1 MSRFSVLVHHPSR
14 NAALGAALLLLGL
27 LLLGFTEH
35 ADRLRAMGEDALGGF
50 VLTGDAA
57 VPGPSA
63 NGKLVLAVGAPEVK
77 TPARDAQFGVSVDAP
92 ALVRKVEMFQWKEM
106 RYGGQRSYEMDWFEH
121 PIDSSTFGNPAGHAN
136 PGAFPINAARFDS
149 PDVMVGGFKLAPALV
164 HMIDGVE
171 PFAADLSHVPSNM
184 AATFQSSDGTLVTSA
199 NPERP
204 QVGDLRI
211 SWTRIAPTDLTVFAR
226 NDGGTLVPA
235 SNPAGDAIAQ
245 VLLGKHSLT
254 DVLTDAPQPPHFKWA
269 RRVLALL
276 LAWAGAALLL
286 PRARRGDRL
295 LALAIAVMPLAVLA
309 AAFWFDVR
317 MLAAGALIAVA
328 VAAAGMATWRWRSTA
343 SPTSRGRSGG
353 TTGSKTDG
361 PRTSANKRSSP

>member
-1 MSRFSVLVHHPSR
+1 MSRFSALSDHVSR
-14 NAALGAALLLLGL
+14 HAALLGAALLLLGL

-57 VPGPSA
+57 VPGPAA
-63 NGKLVLAVGAPEVK
+63 NGKLVLAVGAPEVQ

-92 ALVRKVEMFQWKEM
+92 ALVRKVEMFQWNEM
-106 RYGGQRSYEMDWFEH
+106 RYGGQRSYEMDWFDH
-121 PIDSSTFGNPAGHAN
+121 PIDSSAFGNPNGHAN

-149 PDVMVGGFKLAPALV
+149 PDVTVAGFKLAPALV
-164 HMIDGVE
+164 DMIDGVE
-171 PFAADLSHVPSNM
+171 PFTPDFSHLPPNM
-184 AATFQSSDGTLVTSA
+184 AATFQARDGTLVTSA
-199 NPERP
+199 NPQRP

-211 SWTRIAPTDLTVFAR
+211 SWMRIAPAHLTVFAR
-226 NDGGTLVPA
+226 DDGGTLVPA

-245 VLLGKHSLT
+245 VLLGRHSLT

-286 PRARRGDRL
+286 PRARRRDRL
-295 LALAIAVMPLAVLA
+295 LALAIAVVPLAILA
-309 AAFWFDVR
+309 AVFWFDVR
-317 MLAAGALIAVA
+317 TVAAAILILVAAAAVA
-328 VAAAGMATWRWRSTA
+328 VAAWRWRIGA
-343 SPTSRGRSGG
+343 
-353 TTGSKTDG
+353 
-361 PRTSANKRSSP
+361 PRPS

>member
-1 MSRFSVLVHHPSR
+1 MSRFSALLDHPSR

-57 VPGPSA
+57 VPDSSA

-77 TPARDAQFGVSVDAP
+77 TPARDAQFGVSIDAP

-106 RYGGQRSYEMDWFEH
+106 RYGGQRSYEMDWFDY
-121 PIDSSTFGNPAGHAN
+121 PIDSSAFGNQTGHAN

-149 PDVMVGGFKLAPALV
+149 PDVTVAGFKLAPALV
-164 HMIDGVE
+164 RMIDGVE
-171 PFAADLSHVPSNM
+171 PFAPDLSHVPPNM
-184 AATFQSSDGTLVTSA
+184 AATFQSSDGMLVTSA
-199 NPERP
+199 NPDHP

-211 SWTRIAPTDLTVFAR
+211 SWMRIAPSNLTVFAR
-226 NDGGTLVPA
+226 DDGGTLVPA

-245 VLLGKHSLT
+245 VLLGRHSLT

-276 LAWAGAALLL
+276 LAWAGATLLL
-286 PRARRGDRL
+286 PRERRRDRP
-295 LALAIAVMPLAVLA
+295 LALAIAVIPLAVLA

-317 MLAAGALIAVA
+317 TLAAAILVLVAAAAVA
-328 VAAAGMATWRWRSTA
+328 VAAWRWRMRRA
-343 SPTSRGRSGG
+343 
-353 TTGSKTDG
+353 
-361 PRTSANKRSSP
+361 